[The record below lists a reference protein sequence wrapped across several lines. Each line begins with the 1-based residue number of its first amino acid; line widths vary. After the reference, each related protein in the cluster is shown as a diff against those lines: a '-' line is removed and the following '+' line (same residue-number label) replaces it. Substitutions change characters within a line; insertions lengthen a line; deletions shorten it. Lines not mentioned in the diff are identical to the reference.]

1 MNRFAPF
8 VPRMGAQEATNILAQ
23 IGQPEIGLIR
33 SDQQVET
40 SVPYDHNGLRISPR
54 FPLHGNP
61 CGKGNPELIYLRLC
75 DRPIDSLRSAAQALA
90 FLNLVGMENVE
101 ISAPPP
107 QTECSA
113 SELHPDLTAPTTL
126 PLSDG
131 LVFSACCPEPKS
143 RIAFLLS
150 PFACPVRLEAKL
162 RKACRHEPDYSE
174 CKQA

>member
-75 DRPIDSLRSAAQALA
+75 DRPIDSLRSAAQASA

-113 SELHPDLTAPTTL
+113 SELHPELL
-126 PLSDG
+126 KLSDR
-131 LVFSACCPEPKS
+131 LVLSGCPEPIHRRVRVPS
-143 RIAFLLS
+143 S
-150 PFACPVRLEAKL
+150 VACLARSEAKL
-162 RKACRHEPDYSE
+162 RKACRHAPDYND
-174 CKQA
+174 CKQ